1 MPAGVVGGIA
11 IRGRNCRARG
21 AFGGAAKVRA
31 RDCADRRAGN
41 GHRDGRDVHLAGATA
56 VQRGISHSG
65 DPVILRPH
73 LQRGFHGDRGES
85 EHATVTTV
93 TR

>member
-11 IRGRNCRARG
+11 IRDRNCRARL
-21 AFGGAAKVRA
+21 AFRGAAKVRA
-31 RDCADRRAGN
+31 GDCADRRAGN
-41 GHRDGRDVHLAGATA
+41 GHRDGRDDYLAGIAA
-56 VQRGISHSG
+56 QLGIRRCG
-65 DPVILRPH
+65 DPVIPRPH